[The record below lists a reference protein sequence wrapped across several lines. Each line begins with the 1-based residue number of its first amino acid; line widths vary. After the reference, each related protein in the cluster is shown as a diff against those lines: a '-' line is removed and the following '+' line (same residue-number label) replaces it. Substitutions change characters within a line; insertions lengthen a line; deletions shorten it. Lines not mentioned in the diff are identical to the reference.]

1 MNKQTQMYVGIGV
14 VAVGAYLLYN
24 NWKKKQSAS
33 AVVPA
38 SEKATFVK
46 DAPMKKMA
54 EMVGMDAKMKFSA
67 GNEIV
72 KDSRFAWADGG
83 QSIAPTFFD
92 VQDSP
97 NSFRNR

>member
-24 NWKKKQSAS
+24 NWKKKQTTT
-33 AVVPA
+33 V
-38 SEKATFVK
+38 KATFVK
-46 DAPMKKMA
+46 NFASEAPMKKMA
-54 EMVGMDAKMKFSA
+54 SMVGMDAKMQFSA

-72 KDSRFAWADGG
+72 KDSRFAFADGG

>member
-24 NWKKKQSAS
+24 NWKKKQAAT
-33 AVVPA
+33 AV
-38 SEKATFVK
+38 KATFVK
-46 DAPMKKMA
+46 NQPAPMKKMA
-54 EMVGMDAKMKFSA
+54 GMVGMDAKMDFSA
-67 GNEIV
+67 GNEVV

>member
-1 MNKQTQMYVGIGV
+1 MNKQTQMYVGVGV

-38 SEKATFVK
+38 EKATFVK
-46 DAPMKKMA
+46 NVPPMKKMA
-54 EMVGMDAKMKFSA
+54 GMVGMEDKMKFSA
-67 GNEIV
+67 GNAIV

-83 QSIAPTFFD
+83 KSIAPTFFK

-97 NSFRNR
+97 NSFR